1 MGVSR
6 RAWAR
11 TGSEQLRIRIDQ
23 LGEIVLHERQDSVGH
38 GLQLALDVVVD
49 GVRNAEDYR

>member
-1 MGVSR
+1 LAG
-6 RAWAR
+6 A
-11 TGSEQLRIRIDQ
+11 GSEQLRIRIDQ